1 MTEIQKYK
9 FICEIFKHHHILDD
23 LLFEKQ
29 GCHKHHINPRSLYP
43 ELVNEKTNIVVLP
56 PTLHWYAHKCLFN
69 YYKDINDTEAID
81 KLQYEDTAKFISSHI
96 APSYKI
102 NLNDEIKTLIDECC
116 ETVFSEVMSREFK
129 YDLCITGI
137 HNGQYV
143 GLDIPGI
150 GGSDLRDVSPID
162 EEIIFNPNG
171 VRICRSLTKSR
182 KYQDMFNKISHFDCI
197 DIKDFTCTSKDFAFY
212 KFIKKYLTLKDKII
226 SVKRKPIKTNDIFLS
241 EEKLNYY
248 YQILNHKNTSMQK

>member
-9 FICEIFKHHHILDD
+9 FTIKIFKHRCNFDD

-81 KLQYEDTAKFISSHI
+81 KLQYEDTAKFISSRI

-116 ETVFSEVMSREFK
+116 EAAFSEVMSREFK

-143 GLDIPGI
+143 GRYARSIS
-150 GGSDLRDVSPID
+150 GSDLRDVSPID
-162 EEIIFNPNG
+162 EEIIFNQNR

-182 KYQDMFNKISHFDCI
+182 KYQEMFNKISHFDCI
-197 DIKDFTCTSKDFAFY
+197 DIKEFDCTDEDFAFY

-226 SVKRKPIKTNDIFLS
+226 SVKRKPIETDDIFLTD
-241 EEKLNYY
+241 EIKLLRDEIKLTLHN
-248 YQILNHKNTSMQK
+248 IEL